1 MESPE
6 CKQRPSLKFQVFNS
20 PLYIL
25 WIIVLA
31 VFFSELAVIF
41 VVNLLTPY
49 LRPDPFLHS
58 ILLLV
63 FLFPALY
70 FFIYQ
75 PLKFYHSQL
84 KEAQN
89 PSENDAELQKT
100 LQEQKMKEIEV
111 LANSVAHEVRNPL
124 AIILQGI
131 EYLKEKLKPEDKNV
145 GLILEYIVDAIRR
158 ADNVIVGL
166 LEFAHFSKFDMAPSD
181 LNSLMEKTLSFM
193 QIDFDRHRIRVTRD
207 LKGDLPLVKMDKKKM
222 EQVFVN
228 ILLNAVQAMPDGG
241 TLNVK
246 TRLKDSREGKRV
258 VIIQI
263 EDTGIGIP
271 KESLDRIFK
280 LFFTT
285 KRERGSSG
293 LGLAISSQIMRTH
306 GGGIAIEN
314 RVGLPGVR
322 VTLTLPI

>member
-1 MESPE
+1 M
-6 CKQRPSLKFQVFNS
+6 L
-20 PLYIL
+20 
-25 WIIVLA
+25 IVL
-31 VFFSELAVIF
+31 FSESAVMIVLSF
-41 VVNLLTPY
+41 LKSFLSPN
-49 LRPDPFLHS
+49 PFLHF
-58 ILLLV
+58 ILLFV

-75 PLKFYHSQL
+75 LLKFYQSQREETQNLNGKDSELL
-84 KEAQN
+84 KR
-89 PSENDAELQKT
+89 

-111 LANSVAHEVRNPL
+111 LVNSVAHEVKNPL

-131 EYLKEKLKPEDKNV
+131 EYIKDKLKTEDGNV
-145 GLILEYIVDAIRR
+145 GLILKYMTDAIDR
-158 ADNVIVGL
+158 ADNVIMGL
-166 LEFAHFSKFDMAPSD
+166 LEFAHFSKFDMVPSD
-181 LNSLMEKTLSFM
+181 LNSLMEKALSFM
-193 QIDFDRHRIRVTRD
+193 QIEFDRHRIRVMRD
-207 LKGDLPLVKMDKKKM
+207 LEGGLPPVQMDKKKM
-222 EQVFVN
+222 ERVFIN
-228 ILLNAVQAMPDGG
+228 ILLNAIQAMPDGG
-241 TLNVK
+241 TLGVK
-246 TRLKDSREGKRV
+246 TRLKDSGEAKRAV
-258 VIIQI
+258 LIQI